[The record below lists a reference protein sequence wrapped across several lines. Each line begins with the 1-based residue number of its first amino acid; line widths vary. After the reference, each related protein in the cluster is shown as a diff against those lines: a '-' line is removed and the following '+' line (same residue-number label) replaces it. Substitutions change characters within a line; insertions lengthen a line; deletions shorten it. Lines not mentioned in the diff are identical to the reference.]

1 MAIQSKNPSTEEVLK
16 TFTEL
21 TDEEVK
27 DKINIGAQAFLS
39 WKETSFEYRKE
50 LMHKH
55 AEYLR
60 VNKERLAEYASIEM
74 GKTKVAAIV
83 EVEKCATVCDYY
95 ADNAEE
101 FLAQEVIESAAKE
114 NYISFEPLGIVL
126 AVMPWNF
133 PYWQAYRFLA
143 PALMAGNVCLLK
155 HASNVPQC
163 AESIEDALLESG
175 YPEGT
180 FQNLFISSSKVE
192 SIIRDERV
200 MAVTLTGSEVAGR
213 SVASIAGDEV
223 KKTVLELG
231 GSDPFIVLADADVE
245 GAAKDAAIGRM
256 QNNVGQSCIA
266 AKRFIVHSSI
276 VEEFTKLFVEH
287 FGKLVVGDPLNEQ
300 TKVGPL
306 ATKQGLLEVERQVNE
321 SVEKGA
327 QILCGGKRVGNVGY
341 FYAPTILGNVQK
353 GMPVY
358 DEEVFGPVAPII
370 TFTDEDEA
378 IRIANDTPFGL
389 GATIFTKDIE
399 KAKKLATKIE
409 AGNVFINGFVRSDP
423 RAPFGGIKRSGYGRE
438 LSSYGIKEFVNI
450 KNVWIQE

>member
-1 MAIQSKNPSTEEVLK
+1 MAIQSKNPATGEVLK
-16 TFTEL
+16 TFSEL
-21 TDEEVK
+21 SDEEVK
-27 DKINIGAQAFLS
+27 NKIGVGAEAFKS
-39 WKETSFEYRKE
+39 WRETSFEYRAG

-60 VNKERLAEYASIEM
+60 ENKERLAKYASIEM
-74 GKTKVAAIV
+74 GKTKAAAII

-95 ADNAEE
+95 ADNAEN
-101 FLAQEVIESAAKE
+101 FLVNEIIESTAKE
-114 NYISFEPLGIVL
+114 NYVSFEPLGIVL

-143 PALMAGNVCLLK
+143 PALMSGNVCLLK
-155 HASNVPQC
+155 HASNVPEC
-163 AESIEDALLESG
+163 AESIEKSLLASG
-175 YPEGT
+175 FPEGT

-192 SIIRDERV
+192 SIIRDPRV

-231 GSDPFIVLADADVE
+231 GSDPFIVLADADVKL
-245 GAAKDAAIGRM
+245 AAKDAAIGRM

-266 AKRFIVHSSI
+266 AKRFIVHTSI
-276 VEEFTKLFVEH
+276 VDEFTKLFVEH
-287 FGKLVVGDPLNEQ
+287 FSNLVVGDPLDER
-300 TKVGPL
+300 TTVGPL
-306 ATKQGLLEVERQVNE
+306 ATEQGLLEVERQVDE
-321 SVEKGA
+321 SVAKGGE
-327 QILCGGKRVGNVGY
+327 ILCGGKRVGSVGY
-341 FYAPTILGNVQK
+341 FYAPTILGNVKK

-378 IRIANDTPFGL
+378 IKIANDTPFGL
-389 GATIFTKDIE
+389 GATIFTKDID
-399 KAKKLATKIE
+399 KAKKLVTKIE

-423 RAPFGGIKRSGYGRE
+423 RAPFGGTKRSGYGRE
-438 LSSYGIKEFVNI
+438 LGEYGIKEFVNI
-450 KNVWIQE
+450 KNVWIQD